1 MDTSQRWVLALTAI
15 ASFMVALDGL
25 VVTTSLPLMQRD
37 LHASIETL
45 QWTVNAYNLSFSV
58 LLITGAALGDRFGRR
73 RMFMAGI
80 LLFVAA
86 SAACALS
93 HGAAVLIVAR
103 IVQGAGA
110 AMVMPLAVTLVG
122 AAYPPQ
128 QRARALGLFSGI
140 TGLAVLSGPV
150 LGGAIAEGVAWQWI
164 FWLNVPIGI
173 AIALLAPRRIAESR
187 GVAAPLDFAGLVLAT
202 GAALA
207 LVWGLTRGN
216 AAGWASAE
224 VLGCLVAAVVL
235 TVAFIA
241 WEARAAFPMIPL
253 RFFRS
258 PVFAAANATV
268 FLLTATLFGGLFFLA
283 QFFQVAQGYSAL
295 AGGLRLLPWTATCF
309 LVAPVSGALVARLG
323 ERTLVS
329 VGLTLQAIGLAWLAA
344 VASPEAAYGSLILP
358 LVVSG
363 AGISLSIP
371 AAQNAVL
378 AAVAPAEVG
387 KASGIYST
395 FRFLGGVVGIAV
407 SVAVFAHGG
416 RLGDAHGFSA
426 GFGPAIG
433 VCALFSLLG
442 ALTGLGLPRA
452 RATAPRPAAATA
464 AAHRPA
470 AAASALRQGAQ
481 S

>member
-1 MDTSQRWVLALTAI
+1 MLVDKSQRWVLALTAI

-25 VVTTSLPLMQRD
+25 VVTTALPLMRTD

-45 QWTVNAYNLSFSV
+45 QWTVNAYNLSFAV

-73 RMFMAGI
+73 RMFAAGI

-93 HGAAVLIVAR
+93 HGAAALIVAR
-103 IVQGAGA
+103 IVQGTGA
-110 AMVMPLAVTLVG
+110 ALVMPLAVTLVG
-122 AAYPPQ
+122 AAFPPA

-150 LGGAIAEGVAWQWI
+150 LGGAIAQGVAWQWI
-164 FWLNVPIGI
+164 FWLNVPIGLG
-173 AIALLAPRRIAESR
+173 IALLTPRRMTESR
-187 GVAAPLDFAGLVLAT
+187 GAAAPLDFQGLLLAT

-207 LVWGLTRGN
+207 LVWGLVRGN

-224 VLGCLVAAVVL
+224 VLGCFAAAALLVAAFL
-235 TVAFIA
+235 A
-241 WEARAAFPMIPL
+241 WEARAAYPMIPL

-258 PVFAAANATV
+258 RVFAAANATV

-283 QFFQVAQGYSAL
+283 QFFQVAQGYGAL

-309 LVAPVSGALVARLG
+309 LVAPVSGAMVARLG
-323 ERTLVS
+323 ERRLVT
-329 VGLTLQAIGLAWLAA
+329 VGLTLQAVGLAWLAA
-344 VASPEAAYGSLILP
+344 IASPEAGYASLILP

-363 AGISLSIP
+363 AGISMSIP

-378 AAVAPAEVG
+378 SAVAPAEVG

-407 SVAVFAHGG
+407 TVAVFAHGG
-416 RLGDAHGFSA
+416 RLTDAHGFGA
-426 GFGPAIG
+426 GFSPAIG

-442 ALTGLGLPRA
+442 ALTGLGLPGKRA
-452 RATAPRPAAATA
+452 SAPRSIRRVTA
-464 AAHRPA
+464 
-470 AAASALRQGAQ
+470 LQQGAQ